1 MCCSF
6 WTWAHVVYPHE
17 TVKLV
22 LYLLE
27 CQVFQR
33 IHCEC
38 SGSLRVMGGGGSHS
52 SPKEVFLSLLVK
64 ITTMKS
70 VLCWNKSRVEIFFST
85 REWGGRTFESSFF
98 FLT

>member
-6 WTWAHVVYPHE
+6 WTRAHVVYPHE

-33 IHCEC
+33 IRCEC
-38 SGSLRVMGGGGSHS
+38 SASLRVMGGLAQLSKGG
-52 SPKEVFLSLLVK
+52 FLSLLVK

-70 VLCWNKSRVEIFFST
+70 MLCWNKSRVEVFFST
-85 REWGGRTFESSFF
+85 WEWWGGGTFESRFF
-98 FLT
+98 F

>member
-38 SGSLRVMGGGGSHS
+38 SGSLRVIGGGGVRTALKGGFFVS
-52 SPKEVFLSLLVK
+52 SGQNYHHEISA
-64 ITTMKS
+64 
-70 VLCWNKSRVEIFFST
+70 VLE
-85 REWGGRTFESSFF
+85 
-98 FLT
+98 